1 MRRITSACLLQTM
14 RFDTTNDADPEK
26 EFAVYCGKLDR
37 KKTIYVVEE
46 TYKEPDGSLIVK
58 IRKQYNTYKT
68 DGYIRIKDGEN
79 V

>member
-26 EFAVYCGKLDR
+26 ELAIYCGKLDR
-37 KKTIYVVEE
+37 KKTNYVIEE
-46 TYKEPDGSLIVK
+46 TKKEPDGSLIVK

-68 DGYIRIKDGEN
+68 DGYLPSKDVAN

>member
-1 MRRITSACLLQTM
+1 MRRITSACLQQTM
-14 RFDTTNDADPEK
+14 RFDTVNDADPEK
-26 EFAVYCGKLDR
+26 EFAIYCGKMDR

-46 TYKEPDGSLIVK
+46 KKKEPDGSLIVK

-68 DGYIRIKDGEN
+68 DGYIRTGDKAD